1 MQNLFSLL
9 LFFSGSQA
17 DWGQSPA
24 SRSQRVKLEDLGLRG
39 VAKCSPS
46 LHWPKRLQLTLQGK
60 DPVVIDV
67 QSESQE
73 MGTYFSCRKK
83 RYRAVCSKTH
93 WLPQFRLAK
102 SLRSVAWC
110 YLRSLVCGFSW
121 EEHTEATQS
130 TGFLCPL
137 KTKKKR
143 GLKLCRLLWA
153 HSLLSAFSPP
163 QVIVSRIDT
172 GSDVSSPASTSC
184 SSPWASDFSCKME
197 MMLPILSGF
206 CEKQMD
212 IKCFVN

>member
-110 YLRSLVCGFSW
+110 YLRSLVCGFSR

-137 KTKKKR
+137 KTTKKKR
-143 GLKLCRLLWA
+143 VETL
-153 HSLLSAFSPP
+153 
-163 QVIVSRIDT
+163 QVIVGPLSPFGFLSPSGHSEQDRHRLWRVK
-172 GSDVSSPASTSC
+172 SCLHPLLVS
-184 SSPWASDFSCKME
+184 
-197 MMLPILSGF
+197 LGF
-206 CEKQMD
+206 R
-212 IKCFVN
+212 FFL